1 MNQTTY
7 MDITRDDGYEH
18 LLEMIRQSF
27 TTVASSKEPLFT
39 TNLENLYDIFLMNL
53 PEDAQQHYDCRA
65 CRNFVNRYGGIVA
78 IDEFGNLRPVM
89 WMFATDGFFHD
100 AVEAIYKQVK
110 SAKITGVFVT
120 SEKQLGTPKTGVWT
134 HMAVETPKDMILRG
148 RLDTAYQV
156 AAKKKEDFK
165 MLLAAVQKYDT
176 KTVETAVNLLRS
188 DSMYRGEKHLGIA
201 EWFLDLKRATSDN
214 RRLANILWKKSAT
227 APDGFCHISSSVF
240 GTLMDDIDEGY
251 DFEVIKRRYNEKMDP
266 LKYQRPQVAP
276 GAGNVKRA
284 EEIVAKLG
292 LANSLKRR
300 FARLD
305 EIQTIWTPHQN
316 TPTNTST
323 GVFSGI
329 KTKNNPVKHND
340 IQASATTMTWEK
352 FYRTVLPM
360 AKKIE
365 LHISNGRNSY
375 AAMVTAEDMDAP
387 PIIVWDKEEV
397 RNPISWYQRAGGS
410 TPGQWNLMENSYVE
424 VTGIALQPNMWQTGY
439 EYIGNGV
446 FFLLKNCKDDFNN
459 SAALFPELLRGE
471 LREIRSTI
479 EAYSQDNALSGIDEA
494 SACGLCLQ
502 SSARSNWKCR
512 LRVTT
517 DVGVSL
523 YNLDRWD

>member
-18 LLEMIRQSF
+18 LLEGIRTSF
-27 TTVASSKEPLFT
+27 VDSRGNNEPLFT
-39 TNLENLYDIFLMNL
+39 TDIENLYDIFLAQL
-53 PEDAQQHYDCRA
+53 PEDAQQHYNCRA
-65 CRNFVNRYGGIVA
+65 CRNFMNRYGGLVT
-78 IDEFGNLRPVM
+78 IDDEGYICPVM
-89 WMFATDGFFHD
+89 WNFEWPEFFS
-100 AVEAIYKQVK
+100 EAITHVHRVVLK
-110 SAKITGVFVT
+110 AKVTGVFVT
-120 SEKQLGTPKTGVWT
+120 SEKQLGIPKTGVWT

-165 MLLAAVQKYDT
+165 MLLSAVQKYKT
-176 KTVETAVNLLRS
+176 ETVETAVNLLRS
-188 DSMYRGEKHLGIA
+188 DSLHRGEKHLGVA
-201 EWFLDLKRATSDN
+201 EWFLGLKRATSKN

-227 APDGFCHISSSVF
+227 APDGFCHISSSVL
-240 GTLMDDIDEGY
+240 GTLMDDIEEGY
-251 DFEVIKRRYNEKMDP
+251 DFNTIKRRYNEKMDP

-305 EIQTIWTPHQN
+305 EIKTIWNPYQTTPDN
-316 TPTNTST
+316 PST
-323 GVFSGI
+323 GVFAGI

-340 IQASATTMTWEK
+340 IQAGATTMTWEK
-352 FYRTVLPM
+352 FRRTVLPM

-365 LHISNGRNSY
+365 LHIPNYRKSY
-375 AAMVTAEDMDAP
+375 AALVTAEDMDAP
-387 PIIVWDKEEV
+387 PIIQWDKEEN
-397 RNPISWYQRAGGS
+397 RNPVSWYQRSGGS
-410 TPGQWNLMENSYVE
+410 VPSQWGLMENSYAE
-424 VTGIALQPNMWQTGY
+424 VTGIALQPNLWQPGY
-439 EYIGNGV
+439 EHIGNGV
-446 FFLLKNCKDDFNN
+446 FFLLKNCKDLYNK
-459 SAALFPELLRGE
+459 SSALFPELLRGE
-471 LREIRSTI
+471 LREVRATI
-479 EAYSQDNALSGIDEA
+479 EAYSQDNALSGMDEA

-502 SSARSNWKCR
+502 SNSRSDWKCR